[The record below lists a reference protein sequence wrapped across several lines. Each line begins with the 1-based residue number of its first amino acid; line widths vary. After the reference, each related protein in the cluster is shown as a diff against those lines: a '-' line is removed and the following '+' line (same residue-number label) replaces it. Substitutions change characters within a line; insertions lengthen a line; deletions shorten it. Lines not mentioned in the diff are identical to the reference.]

1 MGCLI
6 HGLVGA
12 ACFFSLVF
20 SAMGYIGMQI
30 VNTEREEAGKLAA
43 AAVQKRLDEVLRQD
57 GPAWVKGRLELASGT
72 APILCGEQP
81 CLWKRTERYESMVED
96 IRKAGEWTKRFAFRK
111 VQDDVTGAPFEMT
124 DGPAKL
130 RFDDWFGIKPWED
143 LLQIRHDQAPI
154 VSSMA
159 EAMPASATVA
169 WRVKERFL
177 LAGQDV
183 WLLAEFKG
191 GKPQGYVNGAV
202 YLTGLGPERFAAA
215 LASGGDLSD
224 TMKWVFLIGIV
235 VPLLYFGSLIL
246 KRRS

>member
-6 HGLVGA
+6 RGVVGSV
-12 ACFFSLVF
+12 CFFSLVF

-30 VNTEREEAGKLAA
+30 VNAERDEAGKLAA

-57 GPAWVKGRLELASGT
+57 GPAWVKGRLELASGA

-96 IRKAGEWTKRFAFRK
+96 IRKAGEWTKRHAFRK
-111 VQDDVTGAPFEMT
+111 VKDEVTGAPFEMA
-124 DGPAKL
+124 DGPAML
-130 RFDDWFGIKPWED
+130 RFDNWLGIKPWND
-143 LLQIRHDQAPI
+143 LLQVRQDQAPI
-154 VSSMA
+154 VSPIA
-159 EAMPASATVA
+159 ETLPASATVA
-169 WRVKERFL
+169 WRVKEQFL

-183 WLLAEFKG
+183 WLLADFKG
-191 GKPQGYVNGAV
+191 GTAQGYVNGTV
-202 YLTGLGPERFAAA
+202 YLTGLGPERFAAD
-215 LASGGDLSD
+215 LTSGGELSD

-235 VPLLYFGSLIL
+235 LPLLFFGSLIL

>member
-6 HGLVGA
+6 RGVVGVV
-12 ACFFSLVF
+12 CLFSLVF
-20 SAMGYIGMQI
+20 SAMGYVGMQI
-30 VNTEREEAGKLAA
+30 VNAERDEAGKLAA
-43 AAVQKRLDEVLRQD
+43 AAVQKRLEEVSRQD
-57 GPAWVKGRLELASGT
+57 GPAWVKGRLELASG
-72 APILCGEQP
+72 ASPILCGEQP

-96 IRKAGEWTKRFAFRK
+96 IRKAGEWTKRSALRK
-111 VQDDVTGAPFEMT
+111 VKDDVVGAPFEMT
-124 DGPAKL
+124 DGAARL
-130 RFDDWFGIKPWED
+130 RFDEWVGVKPGDD
-143 LLQIRHDQAPI
+143 LLQVRHDQAPI

-183 WLLAEFKG
+183 WLLADFKG

-202 YLTGLGPERFAAA
+202 HLTGLGPERFAAA
-215 LASGGDLSD
+215 LVAGGELSD

-235 VPLLYFGSLIL
+235 VPLLFFGSLIL